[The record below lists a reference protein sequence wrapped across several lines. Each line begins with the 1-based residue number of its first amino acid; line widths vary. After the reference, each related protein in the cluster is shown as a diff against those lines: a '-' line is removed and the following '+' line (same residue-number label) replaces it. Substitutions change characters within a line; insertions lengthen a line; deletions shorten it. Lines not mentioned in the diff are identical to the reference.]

1 MSFSATINNKEK
13 YPSILL
19 KDEIKNCEVEIYSFG
34 ALLNSFSVALNG
46 TIMNVVDGFPS
57 SIDAE
62 HNITNGFK
70 SAKLSPFVCRM
81 NKGEFS
87 FDNENFK
94 IEKFYLPPH
103 AIHGLIYDAVYRII
117 ATNVNENSASVTL
130 AYEYNSNDK
139 GYPFNYYSE
148 VIWTL
153 SAKNHLSVTTR
164 VINKTAQSIPFAD
177 GWHPYFT
184 LGTTVDECTLQF
196 DSNTLIEFD
205 ETLIPTGNKKE
216 DNRFEKASSLKN
228 IFLDNCF
235 ELNKNGGCVLENEKL
250 KLSILPDA
258 TYPFLQVYTPPHRNS
273 IAIENLS
280 ATPDA
285 FNNEMGLLLIEP
297 NKEYSFTTTYQVEI
311 AFDKEGL

>member
-1 MSFSATINNKEK
+1 MSFSATINHREK
-13 YPSILL
+13 YPSISL
-19 KDEIKNCEVEIYSFG
+19 KDKISECEVEIYSFG

-46 TIMNVVDGFPS
+46 SMINIVDGFQS

-62 HNITNGFK
+62 QNISNGFK

-81 NKGEFS
+81 NKGEYDFG
-87 FDNENFK
+87 DVNYK
-94 IEKFYLPPH
+94 IEKFYLSPH
-103 AIHGLIYDAVYRII
+103 AIHGLIYDAVYQIKT
-117 ATNVNENSASVTL
+117 TNADENSASVTL
-130 AYEYNSNDK
+130 AYDYSCNDN

-148 VIWTL
+148 VVWTL
-153 SAKNHLSVTTR
+153 SANHNLSVTTK

-184 LGTTVDECTLQF
+184 LGTTVDECSLQF

-205 ETLIPTGNKKE
+205 ETLIPTGNKMK
-216 DNRFEKASSLKN
+216 DKRFTDPASLKN

-235 ELNKNGGCVLENEKL
+235 ELNKNGACVLQNDKL

-285 FNNEMGLLLIEP
+285 FNNKMGLLLIEP
-297 NKEYSFTTTYQVEI
+297 NNEYSFTTTYQI
-311 AFDKEGL
+311 TTK

>member
-13 YPSILL
+13 YPSISL
-19 KDEIKNCEVEIYSFG
+19 KDEISECEVEIYSFG

-46 TIMNVVDGFPS
+46 SMINIVDGFQS

-62 HNITNGFK
+62 QNISNGFK

-81 NKGEFS
+81 NKGEY
-87 FDNENFK
+87 NFGNVNYK

-103 AIHGLIYDAVYRII
+103 AIHGLIYDAVYEILTI
-117 ATNVNENSASVTL
+117 NADENSASVTL
-130 AYEYNSNDK
+130 AYEYSCNDN

-153 SAKNHLSVTTR
+153 SANYNLSVTTK
-164 VINKTAQSIPFAD
+164 VINKTAHSIPFAD

-184 LGTTVDECTLQF
+184 LGTTVDECSLQF
-196 DSNTLIEFD
+196 DSNTMIEFD
-205 ETLIPTGNKKE
+205 ETLIPTGNKVD
-216 DNRFEKASSLKN
+216 DNRFVNGVLLKD

-235 ELNKNGGCVLENEKL
+235 ELNKNGACVLQNNKL

-285 FNNEMGLLLIEP
+285 FNNKMGLLLIEP
-297 NKEYSFTTTYQVEI
+297 NKEYLFTTTYQI
-311 AFDKEGL
+311 TTK